1 MTVLKFL
8 TCRLGKKNRVK
19 GFERKII
26 LDNFLIGKT
35 STCANTVS
43 IRNGMKRGKNRTSTF
58 ERVITKRRFQLA
70 WFDCVKNSLDIL
82 SIFLKTTTFLS
93 IININYNS

>member
-1 MTVLKFL
+1 MTVLEFL
-8 TCRLGKKNRVK
+8 TCRLDKKNRVK

-26 LDNFLIGKT
+26 LDNFLIAKT

-58 ERVITKRRFQLA
+58 QRVITKRRFQLA
-70 WFDCVKNSLDIL
+70 WFNCVKNSLDIL